1 MPNTYTITYNS
12 FELPATFHQGGYLL
26 IVIKGKFDMKSIFF
40 KETNNFVSRL
50 VVAIRGHLFR
60 GIRGLRL
67 ANLDCRIR
75 LCVTSGNDYRVIQCG
90 RSMIEML
97 GVLAI
102 VGVLSVGGI
111 AGYGK
116 AMEKFKLTKA
126 LDDYSMLIN
135 GLIEYK
141 DNIRKIKTNDSLYG
155 LVDIVQSLNL
165 VPKTWKKV
173 SAMHISDNYGNVLR
187 IYSNNMDSEN
197 VFYVIDFY
205 LGGTKISDKG
215 SEVSPDFSSKLCLNL
230 MTNLIVPLETAI
242 SSVNIWH
249 TPDTS
254 HAIGI
259 SKSKFYDLNYLHYA
273 CNSCGQDEAC
283 AISVIFKY

>member
-1 MPNTYTITYNS
+1 MRQYAAL
-12 FELPATFHQGGYLL
+12 FERRVQSSTRVRKAQVVTRQ
-26 IVIKGKFDMKSIFF
+26 
-40 KETNNFVSRL
+40 TNP
-50 VVAIRGHLFR
+50 I
-60 GIRGLRL
+60 
-67 ANLDCRIR
+67 
-75 LCVTSGNDYRVIQCG
+75 G

-102 VGVLSVGGI
+102 IAVLSVGGI

-155 LVDIVQSLNL
+155 LVNIVQSLNL

>member
-1 MPNTYTITYNS
+1 MKNFGCRETTHSHFFNVIN
-12 FELPATFHQGGYLL
+12 GYFFN
-26 IVIKGKFDMKSIFF
+26 VI
-40 KETNNFVSRL
+40 R
-50 VVAIRGHLFR
+50 RHLFR
-60 GIRGLRL
+60 VTIRGLRP